1 MEKYNL
7 VMVLNKKETHM
18 LMCLRT
24 KDPYLG
30 LYNLPG
36 GKIDEG
42 ENHLESAY
50 RELHEETGITDED
63 IHLIKYMDFTW
74 YPVNMTM
81 DVTFGVLNKDVKL
94 VEELHPLHW
103 ISLEEDFFDMTKF
116 AGEGNIGHMVEIYK
130 YLKEKKKL

>member
-36 GKIDEG
+36 GKIDIRESFADIG
-42 ENHLESAY
+42 ATISENFK
-50 RELHEETGITDED
+50 TDQAE
-63 IHLIKYMDFTW
+63 
-74 YPVNMTM
+74 
-81 DVTFGVLNKDVKL
+81 FGKSFFKD
-94 VEELHPLHW
+94 
-103 ISLEEDFFDMTKF
+103 
-116 AGEGNIGHMVEIYK
+116 
-130 YLKEKKKL
+130 LK